1 MIDFQQPFRDFSDA
15 LADVVAATE
24 TALLELIPVSDGP
37 ESQIIDA
44 MRYSVMAGGKRLRP
58 FLVIATSDLFDVPRS
73 SSERVAAAIEMI
85 HTYSLIHDDLPMM
98 DDDDFRRGAP
108 TCHKKFDEAT
118 AVLAG
123 DALLSLA
130 FEVLSHDDTHNSTK
144 VRCDIILEVSRAI
157 GVNGMVGGQMLDI
170 LAETQKFGVSEIT
183 RLQRMKTGALINC
196 SCQAGA
202 ILGKASETQ
211 KNLLSAYAND
221 IGLAFQIIDDLLDI
235 IGDPKLLGKAVNKD
249 TKAGKETFV
258 SLLGPDRAM
267 EQAKILI
274 EQAINNLNS
283 FGEKSKDLISLAK
296 FIIARRN

>member
-196 SCQAGA
+196 SCHAGA

-249 TKAGKETFV
+249 TKAGKGTFV

>member
-1 MIDFQQPFRDFSDA
+1 MMKFEQSSQDFSDA
-15 LADVVAATE
+15 LSDAAAATE
-24 TALLELIPVSDGP
+24 TALLELIPVRDGP
-37 ESQIIDA
+37 EAQIIDA

-58 FLVIATSDLFDVPRS
+58 FLVIATSDLFNVPRS

-98 DDDDFRRGAP
+98 DNDDLRRGVP
-108 TCHKKFDEAT
+108 TCHIKFDEAT

-130 FEVLSHDDTHNSTK
+130 FEVLSHNDTHESTK
-144 VRCDIILEVSRAI
+144 VRCDIILEVSRSI
-157 GVNGMVGGQMLDI
+157 GANGMVGGQMLDI
-170 LAETQKFGVSEIT
+170 LAETEKFGVSEIT

-196 SCQAGA
+196 SCQAAA
-202 ILGKASETQ
+202 ILGKASATQ
-211 KNLLSAYAND
+211 KHLLSAYAND
-221 IGLAFQIIDDLLDI
+221 IGLAFQIIDDLLDM
-235 IGDPKLLGKAVNKD
+235 IGDPVVLGKAVNKD

-267 EQAKILI
+267 EQAEILI
-274 EQAINNLNS
+274 EQAISNLNI
-283 FGEKSKDLISLAK
+283 FGDKSKYLINLAK